1 MSPLLGTAGGSPL
14 VVHIPEHL
22 FDVRSDHAFGMPGSG
37 LTPGSAFLP
46 LGIAHNP
53 RLQLGFRRD
62 THTLS
67 VPPRSGVKMQRW
79 GRAQPFRQL
88 SWSTSEKRY
97 KVLNTHRGLP
107 EHRAQRPRSK
117 LSVKRD
123 DRSSALGVAE
133 LHMTAALAD
142 LDEPGLT
149 ERRDHTRSG
158 NDRKAWAH
166 AAIST
171 EAMIGGSPESGSGAS
186 SK

>member
-67 VPPRSGVKMQRW
+67 VPP
-79 GRAQPFRQL
+79 
-88 SWSTSEKRY
+88 
-97 KVLNTHRGLP
+97 
-107 EHRAQRPRSK
+107 
-117 LSVKRD
+117 
-123 DRSSALGVAE
+123 
-133 LHMTAALAD
+133 ALASKCNAGAGRSHFASC
-142 LDEPGLT
+142 PGRPQRSAIKSSTLIAACLST
-149 ERRDHTRSG
+149 ERSV
-158 NDRKAWAH
+158 
-166 AAIST
+166 
-171 EAMIGGSPESGSGAS
+171 PGAS
-186 SK
+186 SR